1 MQGRAI
7 PEMIQGGAQFC
18 TISFSDDDG
27 AMRLARPSMLPRLA
41 NGQQGLLSCGRQNE
55 RPMAM
60 PPKIT
65 FFSDTCSKSC
75 GRWARLGRMKLSL
88 GSRKPKNRKG
98 SVLGKSGLHP
108 RKPRFARAPHPPV
121 ERDEVLRSRAE
132 AEAAIA
138 EARKSHERLRQ
149 AIDILPQGIVFL
161 DAEGRYVLWNKQYAE
176 IYSKTA
182 DLFEEGTRLEDTLR
196 IGVARGDYPEAAG
209 HEEEWIADRL
219 QKLYQPGA
227 RHEQKLADG
236 RVILID
242 ERLTDDG
249 GVVGLRVDITELKQ
263 REASFRLLFDG
274 NPVPMIVCAL
284 GDERILG
291 VNDAAVA
298 HYGYSRAEFERLT
311 IRSLQAFDS
320 KPPWIA
326 DPTGEEQAGR
336 TWKHVKA
343 DGALID
349 LAIYSRELTYAER
362 PAVLLALMDITERK
376 RAEARLAFMA
386 QHDELTGLPNRN
398 LLRQQVDEMLLH
410 TRRSTDKVALLM
422 LGLDNFKA
430 VNDTLGHAVG
440 DKLLRGVAKRL
451 RSTLREEDGL
461 ARLNSDEFAIVQSGL
476 TRPEDAVLLAKRL
489 LEAIADPYLL
499 DGHSVVIGASIG
511 IAMAPGDGDDS
522 EKLLKSADMA
532 LSRAKLDARGRFA
545 FFEAALDAKAQTR
558 RKIEVELRDAI
569 QNDVLRPYYQPLIDL
584 SSGRITGFEA
594 LVRWPHA
601 ERGMVSPAEFIP
613 VAEETGLINPL
624 GGLMLRRACLDAA
637 TWPDDV
643 RVAVNLSPLQFRS
656 GNLLS
661 VVTDALKHSGLP
673 PRRLELEITETLL
686 LEKSAQVLAT
696 LHALRALG
704 VRISMDDFGTGY
716 SSLSYLR
723 SFPFDKIKIDQ
734 SFVRDL
740 GANREA
746 QAIIRSIVSLGKG
759 LGVIITAEGVE
770 TEAELS
776 CLRAEGCD
784 EGQGF
789 LFSKA
794 RPNAEII
801 SLLAAQRGIDGVDDE
816 DAALV
821 A

>member
-1 MQGRAI
+1 M
-7 PEMIQGGAQFC
+7 
-18 TISFSDDDG
+18 
-27 AMRLARPSMLPRLA
+27 LARA
-41 NGQQGLLSCGRQNE
+41 GQK
-55 RPMAM
+55 A
-60 PPKIT
+60 
-65 FFSDTCSKSC
+65 
-75 GRWARLGRMKLSL
+75 
-88 GSRKPKNRKG
+88 
-98 SVLGKSGLHP
+98 
-108 RKPRFARAPHPPV
+108 RKPRFARAPRALS

-161 DAEGRYVLWNKQYAE
+161 DAEGRYVLWNKKYAE

-182 DLFEEGTRLEDTLR
+182 DLFEEGARLEDTLR
-196 IGVARGDYPEAAG
+196 IGVARGDYPEAIGNEDA
-209 HEEEWIADRL
+209 WIAERL
-219 QKLYQPGA
+219 QKLYRPGA
-227 RHEQKLADG
+227 RHEQKLSDG

-274 NPVPMIVCAL
+274 NPVPMIICAL
-284 GDERILG
+284 DDERIIG

-298 HYGYSRAEFERLT
+298 HYGYSRAEFERLK
-311 IRSLQAFDS
+311 IRALQAFDS
-320 KPPWIA
+320 EPPWTA
-326 DPTGEEQAGR
+326 DRCSEEQAGR

-386 QHDELTGLPNRN
+386 QHDGLTGLPNRS
-398 LLRQQVDEMLLH
+398 LLRQQMDEMLLH
-410 TRRSTDKVALLM
+410 TRRSAEKVALLI

-451 RSTLREEDGL
+451 RSTLREEDAL
-461 ARLNSDEFAIVQSGL
+461 ARLNSDEFAVLQSGL
-476 TRPEDAVLLAKRL
+476 ARPEDAVGLAKRL

-511 IAMAPGDGDDS
+511 IAMAPGDGEDS

-532 LSRAKLDARGRFA
+532 LSRAKLDARGTFA
-545 FFEAALDAKAQTR
+545 FFEAALDAKAQSR

-584 SSGRITGFEA
+584 QSGRITGFEA

-613 VAEETGLINPL
+613 VAEDTGLINPL

-637 TWPDDV
+637 AWPDDV

-661 VVTDALKHSGLP
+661 MVTDALKHSGLP

-759 LGVIITAEGVE
+759 LGVTITAEGVE

-776 CLRAEGCD
+776 CLRAEGCH

-801 SLLAAQRGIDGVDDE
+801 SLLAEQRGIDGDE

>member
-1 MQGRAI
+1 M
-7 PEMIQGGAQFC
+7 
-18 TISFSDDDG
+18 
-27 AMRLARPSMLPRLA
+27 LARA
-41 NGQQGLLSCGRQNE
+41 
-55 RPMAM
+55 
-60 PPKIT
+60 
-65 FFSDTCSKSC
+65 
-75 GRWARLGRMKLSL
+75 
-88 GSRKPKNRKG
+88 
-98 SVLGKSGLHP
+98 GKKA
-108 RKPRFARAPHPPV
+108 RKPRFAGASRALS
-121 ERDEVLRSRAE
+121 EREEVLRSRAE
-132 AEAAIA
+132 AEAAVA
-138 EARKSHERLRQ
+138 DARKSHERLRQ
-149 AIDILPQGIVFL
+149 AIDMLPQGIVFL
-161 DAEGRYVLWNKQYAE
+161 DAEGRYVLWNKKYAE

-182 DLFEEGTRLEDTLR
+182 DLFAEGARLEDTLR
-196 IGVARGDYPEAAG
+196 IGVARGDYPEAIG
-209 HEEEWIADRL
+209 NEDEWISERL

-284 GDERILG
+284 DDECIIA

-298 HYGYSRAEFERLT
+298 HYGYSRAEFQRLK

-320 KPPWIA
+320 EPPWIA
-326 DPTGEEQAGR
+326 DATGEEQAGR

-376 RAEARLAFMA
+376 RAEARLAFMS
-386 QHDELTGLPNRN
+386 QHDGLTGLPNRS

-410 TRRSTDKVALLM
+410 TRRSPEKVALLM

-451 RSTLREEDGL
+451 RSTLREEDAL

-476 TRPEDAVLLAKRL
+476 TRPEDAVMLAKRL
-489 LEAIADPYLL
+489 LAAIADPYLL

-532 LSRAKLDARGRFA
+532 LSRAKLDARGTFA
-545 FFEAALDAKAQTR
+545 FFEAALDAKAQSR

-584 SSGRITGFEA
+584 QSGRITGFEA

-613 VAEETGLINPL
+613 VAEDTGLINPL
-624 GGLMLRRACLDAA
+624 GGQMLRRACLDAA
-637 TWPDDV
+637 AWPDDV

-661 VVTDALKHSGLP
+661 MVTDALKHSGLP

-759 LGVIITAEGVE
+759 LGVTITAEGVE

-776 CLRAEGCD
+776 CLRAEGCH

-794 RPNAEII
+794 RPHAEIV
-801 SLLAAQRGIDGVDDE
+801 SLLAAQRGIDGAEE